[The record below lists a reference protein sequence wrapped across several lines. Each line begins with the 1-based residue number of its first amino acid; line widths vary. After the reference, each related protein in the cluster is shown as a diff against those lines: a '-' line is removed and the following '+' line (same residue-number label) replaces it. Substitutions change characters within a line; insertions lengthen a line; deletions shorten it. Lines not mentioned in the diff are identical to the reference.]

1 MARDANQL
9 FLVGRAAFV
18 AYHREASVSVPQE
31 TPVSVNAIIL
41 TGFGINCDRETALAF
56 ELAGAEAHR
65 VHLNDIAEKPGLL
78 DDYQILAIPGGFSF
92 GDDVASG
99 RILANRL
106 RYRLGA
112 PLKTFLAQGKLAI
125 GICNGFQ
132 VMVKM
137 GLLPL
142 FDGEFTQEVTLTH
155 NDTSRFDNRWV
166 HLQVDPGTRCI
177 WLQGIETLEVPVRHG
192 EGKFI
197 PRDDAVLNRLRDNGQ
212 VVLRYA
218 NAEGLPANGAF
229 PLNPNGSV
237 DDIAGICDPSGRVFG
252 LMPHPEAFL
261 HRTNHPRWT
270 REALPEE
277 GAGLKLFQNAVQFVE
292 ANSLQNV

>member
-1 MARDANQL
+1 M
-9 FLVGRAAFV
+9 
-18 AYHREASVSVPQE
+18 
-31 TPVSVNAIIL
+31 SVNALIL

-56 ELAGAEAHR
+56 ERAGAQADR
-65 VHLNDIAEKPGLL
+65 VHLNDLAADPARMDG
-78 DDYQILAIPGGFSF
+78 YQILAIPGGFSF

-99 RILANRL
+99 RILGNRL
-106 RYRLGA
+106 RHRLGE
-112 PLKTFLAQGKLAI
+112 PLQQFVAAGKLAI

-142 FDGEFTQEVTLTH
+142 FEGEFVQEVTLTH
-155 NDTSRFDNRWV
+155 NNSSRFDNRWV
-166 HLQVDPGTRCI
+166 NLAVDATSSCV
-177 WLQGIETLEVPVRHG
+177 WVKGITGLEVPIRHG

-197 PRDDAVLNRLRDNGQ
+197 ARDDATLARLRGQGQ

-218 NAEGLPANGAF
+218 FADGTVAGGSF
-229 PLNPNGSV
+229 PENPNGSV
-237 DDIAGICDPSGRVFG
+237 DDIAGICDPSGRIFG

-270 REALPEE
+270 RESLPEE
-277 GAGLKLFQNAVQFVE
+277 GAGLQLFRNAVEFAQAE
-292 ANSLQNV
+292 LL